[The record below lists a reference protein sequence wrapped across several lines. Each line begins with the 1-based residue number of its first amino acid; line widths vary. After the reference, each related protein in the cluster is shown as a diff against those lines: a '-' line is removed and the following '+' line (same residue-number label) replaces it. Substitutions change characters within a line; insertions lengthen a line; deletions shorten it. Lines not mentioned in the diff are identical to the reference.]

1 MSCLKKLALGALGRG
16 EGSAAVVFNTTAL
29 TFRDD
34 ALRRLTDDLAM
45 VSHLESINLAGN
57 LNLGS
62 ISRGALTNFITR
74 VGRNCKTLNLSGL
87 SYLQSHDLEG
97 LLSDDEQ
104 PSPLEE
110 LILNNTG
117 VGDDAAPYIS
127 CCSSLR
133 VLELGSTKFT
143 SDGLFTI
150 LDGCPKIERLN
161 LTSCRGIKIAE
172 RRNFFQIYERHYR
185 ANGAP

>member
-1 MSCLKKLALGALGRG
+1 MADVHSC
-16 EGSAAVVFNTTAL
+16 SQ
-29 TFRDD
+29 
-34 ALRRLTDDLAM
+34 
-45 VSHLESINLAGN
+45 
-57 LNLGS
+57 
-62 ISRGALTNFITR
+62 
-74 VGRNCKTLNLSGL
+74 TLNLSGL

-143 SDGLFTI
+143 SKKCISRLMQQYTNCHCVGDGLFTI

-172 RRNFFQIYERHYR
+172 RRNFFQVKYR
-185 ANGAP
+185 TPASA